1 MKPYSR
7 KLLTKV
13 FQLKDHLYF
22 EICQGEECWNIFW
35 NLKEQTGFKYNS
47 CLPGIRIFPGKVQTV
62 YENYIVRSI
71 SALDLKME
79 YFRKHNFKDSR
90 IDAVSREVLE
100 DDNPVLLFYYV
111 NTERLKK

>member
-1 MKPYSR
+1 MLVSNVDHSGS
-7 KLLTKV
+7 KLDTDGQVMHRLEA
-13 FQLKDHLYF
+13 LIR
-22 EICQGEECWNIFW
+22 E
-35 NLKEQTGFKYNS
+35 LKEQTGFKYNS

-71 SALDLKME
+71 SALDLKTE

-90 IDAVSREVLE
+90 IDAVNREVLE

>member
-1 MKPYSR
+1 
-7 KLLTKV
+7 
-13 FQLKDHLYF
+13 
-22 EICQGEECWNIFW
+22 
-35 NLKEQTGFKYNS
+35 
-47 CLPGIRIFPGKVQTV
+47 
-62 YENYIVRSI
+62 
-71 SALDLKME
+71 ME

>member
-1 MKPYSR
+1 M
-7 KLLTKV
+7 
-13 FQLKDHLYF
+13 
-22 EICQGEECWNIFW
+22 
-35 NLKEQTGFKYNS
+35 
-47 CLPGIRIFPGKVQTV
+47 
-62 YENYIVRSI
+62 NYIVRSI
-71 SALDLKME
+71 SALDLKTE